1 MDAELHELGAE
12 VHRVAQRLE
21 AATDRLYKASTRLG
35 QVSYAHDLAAA
46 KTWQTVRTELG
57 SRDGDGDKRLSRD
70 FDAEVLLRMHDDVER
85 LYLAKAEHDGT
96 KASVSSLGRQLTA
109 AQSRFKAAREEFA
122 AVHYGPSGVSP

>member
-12 VHRVAQRLE
+12 VHRVAGRLE

-35 QVSYAHDLAAA
+35 QVQYAHDLAAA

-57 SRDGDGDKRLSRD
+57 GRDDDGDRRLSRD
-70 FDAEVLLRMHDDVER
+70 YDAEVLVRIAADVER

-96 KASVSSLGRQLTA
+96 KASVSSLGKQLTA
-109 AQSRFKAAREEFA
+109 AQSRFKAAREELLVA
-122 AVHYGPSGVSP
+122 HYGPDGGP